1 MNSEVRIIQETVRIQ
16 EDSEISIDEIADF
29 IDSEI
34 RDKAGSVFK
43 VDSVAID
50 YGDGYFKTPYFR
62 SGNEFRNYNAKLE
75 KFFRGVT

>member
-43 VDSVAID
+43 DALLSF
-50 YGDGYFKTPYFR
+50 G
-62 SGNEFRNYNAKLE
+62 E
-75 KFFRGVT
+75 